1 MPSLSVFILML
12 LMIPLVGAVA
22 TALFP
27 LLLPLFRKWSQ
38 EEFDQASRA
47 PGWALVVISALG
59 FVVSIFAFQFSLT
72 GDGIPA
78 YIAQPVAAE
87 KLLFLT
93 DPFTVFA
100 TMVLFLAVVTVAW
113 PVAARRA
120 FLSVGTIPAVLS
132 ALIIFC
138 AVAQINS
145 ASFQISLTI
154 FIISSLLMIIVFL
167 ITDPPGDN
175 WRKWI
180 PVLLLIIAVFAGIIG
195 YAGLI
200 QLSRGVDVR
209 SWWQMQIFA
218 APSRVATA
226 IIFVAIAWVFQII
239 VFIRLAW
246 GKGASNVLT
255 PLPAIVA
262 LAGGGILAFTRM
274 LTAICL
280 QQNMQIREGITS
292 ITAHSLGIWS
302 GMLII
307 IGIIIATVMLI
318 RIKKGQDLFEP
329 KGWPIGFIV
338 AGMFLSCLQSVLISQ
353 ASLSAVIGS
362 VSFLLIGC
370 TVIAAGFAII
380 PAVRLSDSVVRIN
393 VFILSGIALLL
404 SQLSG
409 TGNWWI
415 LSLWSSISSVIP
427 GWLITFLAVY
437 SLIICAIYIWKKY
450 ENVVGIEE
458 PGTRWGV
465 WSMLIS
471 VVTTIIIAAS
481 LWTNPVIID
490 ALRKAL
496 LQTQ

>member
-1 MPSLSVFILML
+1 
-12 LMIPLVGAVA
+12 MIPLVGAVA

-59 FVVSIFAFQFSLT
+59 LVVSIFAFHFSLT

-78 YIAQPVAAE
+78 YITHPISPE
-87 KLLFLT
+87 NLLFLT
-93 DPFTVFA
+93 DLFTVF
-100 TMVLFLAVVTVAW
+100 TTLLLFLAVLTVAW

-120 FLSVGTIPAVLS
+120 FILVGTLPAVLT

-138 AVAQINS
+138 AAALINS
-145 ASFQISLTI
+145 ASFQLSLTI
-154 FIISSLLMIIVFL
+154 FIISSILMIIVFL

-200 QLSRGVDVR
+200 QLSRGVDIR

-226 IIFVAIAWVFQII
+226 IIFVAMAWVFQLI

-246 GKGASNVLT
+246 SKGASNILT

-262 LAGGGILAFTRM
+262 LAGGGILAFARM

-292 ITAHSLGIWS
+292 ITAHSLGMWS
-302 GMLII
+302 FSLTIT
-307 IGIIIATVMLI
+307 GIIIATLMLI
-318 RIKKGQDLFEP
+318 RVKKGQNLFEP
-329 KGWPIGFIV
+329 KGWPIGLII
-338 AGMFLSCLQSVLISQ
+338 AGMFLSCFQSVLISQ
-353 ASLSAVIGS
+353 AALSAVIGS
-362 VSFLLIGC
+362 VSFLLIGS
-370 TVIAAGFAII
+370 TVIAAGYAII
-380 PAVRLSDSVVRIN
+380 PAVKLSDSVIRIN
-393 VFILSGIALLL
+393 VFILSGIALIL

-415 LSLWSSISSVIP
+415 LSLWNGISAILP
-427 GWLITFLAVY
+427 GWLIAFLTIY
-437 SLIICAIYIWKKY
+437 SSIICAIYIWKKF
-450 ENVVGIEE
+450 ETIIGIEE
-458 PGTRWGV
+458 PGARWGI

-471 VVTTIIIAAS
+471 TATAVIIAVS
-481 LWTNPVIID
+481 LWTNPAIID